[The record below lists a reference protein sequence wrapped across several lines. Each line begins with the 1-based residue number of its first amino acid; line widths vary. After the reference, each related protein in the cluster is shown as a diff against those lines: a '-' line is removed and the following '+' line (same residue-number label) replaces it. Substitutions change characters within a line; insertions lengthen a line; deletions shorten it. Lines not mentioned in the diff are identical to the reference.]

1 MTCIA
6 LPCWVSR
13 LLCRRFSLAIL
24 RVSTGLFSASRRVW
38 RDLAWLT
45 GLTLV
50 VVPVAMADS
59 PRVFRC
65 GNVYTNQPAPHQNCK
80 PLTGGN
86 VTVIEG
92 TQVQTSTSSGSA
104 VSPDA
109 PSSAAVVSANKVEP
123 QAQRQRDVQA
133 GLLLQTEL
141 QKAQMR
147 HAELLRLWRNGEP
160 ERQADE
166 QRQPQKYQERV
177 AQLRAALQRSEAD
190 VAGLQRELARLP
202 ATSVGTT
209 TP

>member
-6 LPCWVSR
+6 LRRWLLRCVSLR
-13 LLCRRFSLAIL
+13 LGFVVALCAVQVALAE
-24 RVSTGLFSASRRVW
+24 
-38 RDLAWLT
+38 
-45 GLTLV
+45 
-50 VVPVAMADS
+50 S

-65 GNVYTNQPAPHQNCK
+65 GNVYTNQPIPHQNCK

-92 TQVQTSTSSGSA
+92 TQVQTSVTPTAIGST
-104 VSPDA
+104 VA
-109 PSSAAVVSANKVEP
+109 PSTTATASAYKVES

-133 GLLLQTEL
+133 SVLLQTEL
-141 QKAQMR
+141 QKAQAR
-147 HAELLRLWRNGEP
+147 HAELLRLWNNGEP

-177 AQLRAALQRSEAD
+177 TLLRTALQRSEAD

-202 ATSVGTT
+202 VTPVGTT
-209 TP
+209 PP

>member
-6 LPCWVSR
+6 LPCWVLR
-13 LLCRRFSLAIL
+13 LLCRGFSLGLL
-24 RVSTGLFSASRRVW
+24 RVPTALFSTPRRVW

-45 GLTLV
+45 GLALV
-50 VVPVAMADS
+50 VVPVAMAES

-65 GNVYTNQPAPHQNCK
+65 GNVYTNQPAPSQNCK

-92 TQVQTSTSSGSA
+92 TQVQTSIVMATPA
-104 VSPDA
+104 SPDA
-109 PSSAAVVSANKVEP
+109 ASSAATADTHKVAP
-123 QAQRQRDVQA
+123 QAQRQRDAQA
-133 GLLLQTEL
+133 SLLLQTEL

-166 QRQPQKYQERV
+166 HRQPQKYQERV